1 MARFEY
7 HVFSI
12 DDASRM
18 PKPWHCSV
26 NGVVLARHS
35 NLDSALAFATAL
47 AALDEAAHSE
57 AVVILDETLQ
67 QPPGDRY
74 AQIAA

>member
-12 DDASRM
+12 DDSSHA

-35 NLDSALAFATAL
+35 TLDSALAFATAL
-47 AALDEAAHSE
+47 AALDEASHSE
-57 AVVILDETLQ
+57 AVVVLDETIHAT
-67 QPPGDRY
+67 PNDRY
-74 AQIAA
+74 TQIAA

>member
-12 DDASRM
+12 KDDASA

-26 NGVVLARHS
+26 NGVVLARHAT
-35 NLDSALAFATAL
+35 LDSALAFATAL
-47 AALDEAAHSE
+47 AALDEASHSE
-57 AVVILDETLQ
+57 AVVILDDALAQTS
-67 QPPGDRY
+67 GDRY
-74 AQIAA
+74 TQIAA

>member
-12 DDASRM
+12 DDASRS

-35 NLDSALAFATAL
+35 TLDAALAFATAL

-57 AVVILDETLQ
+57 AVVVLDEVVR
-67 QPPGDRY
+67 PSPNDRY
-74 AQIAA
+74 SQIAA

>member
-12 DDASRM
+12 DDASRS

-26 NGVVLARHS
+26 NGVVLARHAT
-35 NLDSALAFATAL
+35 LDSALAFATAL

-57 AVVILDETLQ
+57 AVVILDETLR
-67 QPPGDRY
+67 QPPNDRY

>member
-12 DDASRM
+12 DDASRA
-18 PKPWHCSV
+18 PRPWHCSV
-26 NGVVLARHS
+26 NGIVLARHS
-35 NLDSALAFATAL
+35 TLDSAIAFATSL
-47 AALDEAAHSE
+47 AALDEASHSE
-57 AVVILDETLQ
+57 AVVLLDETLR
-67 QPPGDRY
+67 QPPNDRY